1 MKTKALTFLLA
12 LTFLFLFSGS
22 VFGGVFDKEDEIT
35 SLFCKTDSIY
45 LVINMKEKTIKKYS
59 WTFSTKETSRK
70 LIDTIQIKKVTD
82 FYIYGENKTKTSNWT
97 IDRHKY
103 YIPSD
108 IPTVN
113 RFVFVTEHWIGK
125 DFKGVDN
132 GEVKN
137 YETTCVVGKRIF

>member
-1 MKTKALTFLLA
+1 MKTKKLTFLLA

-22 VFGGVFDKEDEIT
+22 VYGGVFDKKDEIT
-35 SLFCKTDSIY
+35 SLWCKPDSIY

-59 WTFSTKETSRK
+59 WSFSSKETSRK

-103 YIPSD
+103 YIPSVTT
-108 IPTVN
+108 PN
-113 RFVFVTEHWIGK
+113 RFVFVTEHWTGK

-137 YETTCVVGKRIF
+137 SETTCIVGDRIF

>member
-103 YIPSD
+103 YIPSVTT
-108 IPTVN
+108 PN

>member
-1 MKTKALTFLLA
+1 MNKKLTFLLA

-22 VFGGVFDKEDEIT
+22 VYGGVFDKEDEIT
-35 SLFCKTDSIY
+35 SLWCQGNKIY

-59 WTFSTKETSRK
+59 FSFLSKETSRK

-103 YIPSD
+103 FIPSE
-108 IPTVN
+108 TGGLKT
-113 RFVFVTEHWIGK
+113 VFVTEHLPSK
-125 DFKGVDN
+125 DN
-132 GEVKN
+132 GEVRN
-137 YETTCVVGKRIF
+137 FDFGCLIGDRIF